1 MLVST
6 EKQKTMKIKIMQE
19 VLKANSN
26 KAAELRQLLQ
36 EKNILMLNLISSPGS
51 GKTTLLEKTI
61 PLLKDRFRIA
71 VIEGDVETDR
81 DAERVRQYDIP
92 VALITTSGACHLES
106 VSIEK
111 ALSSLDLDNLDLI
124 IVENVGNLVCPAEFD
139 IGEDYKIAILSV
151 PEGDDKVLKYP
162 LLFREASL
170 AILNKT
176 DLLANSNF
184 DRQHFYADI
193 KQVNAEVKVIEM
205 SCQNNE
211 GVDQWIDWLVHK
223 VAMKKGQ

>member
-1 MLVST
+1 
-6 EKQKTMKIKIMQE
+6 MKIKIMQE